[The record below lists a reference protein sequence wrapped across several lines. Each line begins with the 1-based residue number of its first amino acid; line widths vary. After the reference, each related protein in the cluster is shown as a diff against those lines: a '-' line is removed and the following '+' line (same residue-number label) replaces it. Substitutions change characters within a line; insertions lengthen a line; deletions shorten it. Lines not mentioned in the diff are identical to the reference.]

1 MNIHPIRLF
10 ILKQIKTQI
19 PMTRR
24 DLIQKVLIGGT
35 TFLILPPVLSS
46 CSKEDDNNDGNGGT
60 TPPKTITL
68 DLTNASY
75 AALNTA
81 GGYIITQGII
91 VANTSAGYK
100 ALDGTC
106 THQGCS
112 VTYSLGSNNFPCS
125 CQGAGHGSVY
135 SPTGS
140 VTAGPAPAALKS
152 YAVAKNGNI
161 LTITL

>member
-1 MNIHPIRLF
+1 
-10 ILKQIKTQI
+10 
-19 PMTRR
+19 MTRR

-46 CSKEDDNNDGNGGT
+46 CSKDDEGDNGNGNP
-60 TPPKTITL
+60 TPPQTITI
-68 DLTNASY
+68 DLTSASY

-81 GGYIITQGII
+81 GGYIVTKGII
-91 VANTSAGYK
+91 VANTSEGYK

-112 VTYSLGSNNFPCS
+112 VTYNLSSHNFPCS

-140 VTAGPAPAALKS
+140 VTTGPAPSALKS

>member
-1 MNIHPIRLF
+1 MNIRPSRLF
-10 ILKQIKTQI
+10 IMKQFNTHI

-46 CSKEDDNNDGNGGT
+46 CSKEDDNDNGNGGPN
-60 TPPKTITL
+60 PPRTITL

-75 AALNTA
+75 AALITP

-91 VANTSAGYK
+91 VANTSAGYR
-100 ALDGTC
+100 ALDSVC
-106 THQGCS
+106 THQGNS
-112 VTYSLGSNNFPCS
+112 VTYNLAAHNFPCS
-125 CQGAGHGSVY
+125 RQEEGHGSVY

-140 VTAGPAPAALKS
+140 VIAGPAPSALKS
-152 YAVAKNGNI
+152 YAVSKNGNI

>member
-1 MNIHPIRLF
+1 
-10 ILKQIKTQI
+10 
-19 PMTRR
+19 MTRR

-35 TFLILPPVLSS
+35 TFLLLPPVLSS
-46 CSKEDDNNDGNGGT
+46 CSKDDSNDNGNGGPT
-60 TPPKTITL
+60 TPKTITL

-81 GGYIITQGII
+81 GGYITTQGII
-91 VANTSAGYK
+91 VANTSAGFI
-100 ALDGTC
+100 ALDGIC
-106 THQGCS
+106 THQGNA
-112 VTYSLGSNNFPCS
+112 VTYNLASHNFPCS
-125 CQGAGHGSVY
+125 RQEEGHGSVY

-140 VTAGPAPAALKS
+140 VIAGPAPAALKT